1 MLDNIFEK
9 KDGYFKMNVISV
21 QPLNIHTYVQNLQL
35 DLLNVVIEVGYNE
48 RIRKRW
54 ISVKTADNTVLLRRT
69 FLDVNRRVD
78 LNNNAT
84 LLGLSYYII
93 LDKKQNGFDNKNFLE
108 WSDNYLIKFVG
119 VRREVNDYINNKY
132 REIVVGN

>member
-1 MLDNIFEK
+1 MLETIFEK
-9 KDGYFKMNVISV
+9 KDGYFKMNVIKV

-35 DLLNVVIEVGYNE
+35 DLLNVTIEVGYNE
-48 RIRKRW
+48 RLKKRW

-93 LDKKQNGFDNKNFLE
+93 LDKKPNGFDNKNFLE
-108 WSDNYLIKFVG
+108 WSDNYYISFVG